1 MHGSLHCSKKCQ
13 VLYCSHI
20 VWTPSFLL
28 KSTNIGTFIK
38 GVLDA
43 ICSIFPRKHVY
54 HCSSHIQVVKLSK
67 TSHGGPCLFKGH
79 SDTVACIS
87 MVHMCYVPKMN
98 AGWNDFLPNI
108 FANNVQRFSHSTWT
122 LEWISQIARVYGW
135 CTVWFSKNMSASV
148 GHILSELL
156 SHPVGYAWFK
166 MFHFPRRTSKCSTAP
181 HILCELSFFLREKQ
195 PSGDVSH
202 RCLLVIYY
210 LS

>member
-67 TSHGGPCLFKGH
+67 TSIGHGGPCLFKGH

-98 AGWNDFLPNI
+98 AGWNDVLPNI
-108 FANNVQRFSHSTWT
+108 FANNVQRFSHS
-122 LEWISQIARVYGW
+122 LVR
-135 CTVWFSKNMSASV
+135 
-148 GHILSELL
+148 
-156 SHPVGYAWFK
+156 
-166 MFHFPRRTSKCSTAP
+166 
-181 HILCELSFFLREKQ
+181 ELSNEFPKSLAFMVGVLFGFPKICQQVLVTYFLN
-195 PSGDVSH
+195 S
-202 RCLLVIYY
+202 
-210 LS
+210 